1 MKIAIYQ
8 IDAARDME
16 GVLFMGLDT
25 HKKVMSSA
33 NIDASTPRCL
43 KATSRRKIWRMC
55 IASSIWRD
63 RTVMS
68 GGPSP
73 YRTWWQ

>member
-25 HKKVMSSA
+25 HKCAKS
-33 NIDASTPRCL
+33 
-43 KATSRRKIWRMC
+43 K
-55 IASSIWRD
+55 
-63 RTVMS
+63 
-68 GGPSP
+68 
-73 YRTWWQ
+73 